1 MRGGRAAFLLAVELA
16 FDRPLALGET
26 QPFRHR
32 ITDDTGGECT
42 ECTHDF
48 RPPVGHC
55 LLQVYFTPP
64 TLPVPL
70 LPRDPDPLNGYCSA
84 HLTEQDAGPGIGGH
98 RGPGLGTGLTS

>member
-1 MRGGRAAFLLAVELA
+1 MRSGRAAFLLAGELA
-16 FDRPLALGET
+16 FDHPLALGET
-26 QPFRHR
+26 QPFHHR
-32 ITDDTGGECT
+32 ITDGTGGECT
-42 ECTHDF
+42 HGF
-48 RPPVGHC
+48 RSPVGHC